1 MYTCSRKDDVRV
13 LKWTSFA
20 VCKPM
25 WMQSS
30 ASTSSG
36 NCLQSG
42 STNWLPM
49 YVAQNIHIILYY
61 RQTPIY
67 RSHSLCLFQPPPI
80 PFLALIQ
87 TYWECSLQRHRKAGT
102 KKKRRRHAADDTSN
116 ALTLTVFMLTAERID
131 VVDTVA
137 SRVRRSEP
145 PWSPLNTI
153 NLIRCRIGSQCTIY
167 RNQGMTFIHT
177 CTHRNRDREREIT
190 SKLYLYHDPLSDSS
204 IALQTLTVW
213 SAIDRTLQWTR
224 PRRKSI
230 ASTCI
235 VETCQKYGHDI
246 YRENSKQTTAQFTQR
261 NAKCLY

>member
-1 MYTCSRKDDVRV
+1 VDAVFSVDVIWQLFAFGKHQLTAYVRRTKHTHYFV
-13 LKWTSFA
+13 L
-20 VCKPM
+20 P
-25 WMQSS
+25 
-30 ASTSSG
+30 
-36 NCLQSG
+36 
-42 STNWLPM
+42 TNANL
-49 YVAQNIHIILYY
+49 
-61 RQTPIY
+61 
-67 RSHSLCLFQPPPI
+67 SLS
-80 PFLALIQ
+80 LALSFS
-87 TYWECSLQRHRKAGT
+87 TASYSLPCTHSDLLRMFITETSQGWHK

-116 ALTLTVFMLTAERID
+116 ALTPTVFMLTAERID

-190 SKLYLYHDPLSDSS
+190 SMLYLYHDPLSDSS

-213 SAIDRTLQWTR
+213 SGIDRTLQWTR
-224 PRRKSI
+224 ARRKSI